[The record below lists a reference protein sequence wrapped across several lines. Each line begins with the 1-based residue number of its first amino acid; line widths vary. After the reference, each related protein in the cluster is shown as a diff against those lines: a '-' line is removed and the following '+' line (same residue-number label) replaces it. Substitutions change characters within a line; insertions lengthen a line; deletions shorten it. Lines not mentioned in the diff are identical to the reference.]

1 MSLSLQRH
9 VPAVLEVG
17 LVPPV
22 PAYCWFVGCQ
32 SVRKPQSSP
41 WVESGTGLR
50 RAKKPKKAFLQWET
64 AWKHIV
70 DLCPTQWGIL
80 GHCCKT
86 RIPRITSSNEVHGR
100 RKRRQFVRFKGLRPY
115 LHTFLQSSSCI
126 CIISFMA
133 NPVVFNT
140 KQPKALEHRGMARQ
154 RLPDVTRWGCDM
166 RLPYSP
172 SPGAAPQ
179 PVCGTGPTVLCM
191 QRSSAIFLL
200 ISALWRGAP
209 APSTTN
215 GHNAAWT
222 MTIVQSTLMFSLL
235 FSRKCFALVN

>member
-9 VPAVLEVG
+9 VPAVLKVG

-32 SVRKPQSSP
+32 SVQKSQSSS

-70 DLCPTQWGIL
+70 DLCLTQWGIL

-100 RKRRQFVRFKGLRPY
+100 RKRRQFERSKGLRPY
-115 LHTFLQSSSCI
+115 LHIFLQGSSCI
-126 CIISFMA
+126 CIISSML
-133 NPVVFNT
+133 NPVVCGT
-140 KQPKALEHRGMARQ
+140 ARQ
-154 RLPDVTRWGCDM
+154 RLPDVTFWGCDT
-166 RLPYSP
+166 RLRYSP
-172 SPGAAPQ
+172 SPGAAPR
-179 PVCGTGPTVLCM
+179 PVRGTGLTVLCM

-200 ISALWRGAP
+200 ISALWHGALV
-209 APSTTN
+209 PSTTN
-215 GHNAAWT
+215 GHNTAWT
-222 MTIVQSTLMFSLL
+222 MTLVQSTLMFSSL